1 MFMALTAALSA
12 TAANMISSI
21 VVATIGAASTVA
33 AAAIS
38 NKD

>member
-21 VVATIGAASTVA
+21 VVATIGAAATVTTTV
-33 AAAIS
+33 IS